1 MNKVIK
7 IQNNIDKS
15 MSYNADNIEAVLSG
29 DMQQK
34 VQFQT
39 TDEYNLPVGTYLT
52 LRNYDNILFDAAT
65 QQTDNKTYA
74 IVQSETVPDCEY
86 MYNLYNTYV
95 DSSGKN
101 DCKGVVAISTSEE
114 IYNQIV
120 VSYKQLI
127 SGDEQSPSIEYRITD
142 IYLDG
147 EYSTLAEATRTL
159 EDDNPVILDFDE
171 IYSKCARY
179 WKIDDNNK
187 KTSVFDSEQS
197 TKALPS
203 FDGGYGEYKYVP
215 GSSTSPG
222 EEYNAEYWRSFT
234 NQTSDY
240 VIPNGNHYLT
250 SVEEGSFEAKDSN
263 YNIFDVLFRSI
274 YDYLYVESEET
285 SGSGTETSPSVMD
298 PSSYTFLLKTYKMYA
313 KSSNG
318 SSSTSNSL
326 GNSLGKLPNIGNII
340 SLDPIAIGVSSEVLQ
355 EIAESTTSYST
366 KVLTLDEIK
375 ELSAEDAQEYF
386 NNTIVY
392 DNQEYLDRL
401 VLSETEAKE
410 VLLSKNINKCG
421 NYFLISSNVGIKSP
435 STQQYEYY
443 DLGNFELSYSGYNKI
458 TRKNYKYIYKYNTN
472 GQVIRVRQIYD
483 PYNDETYNI
492 SKNNA
497 GEFDEGYVIS
507 RKGVLVRG
515 VSGTENYFY
524 FEDSS
529 EGKIA
534 AEQLK
539 EDILYA
545 IEDGPSI
552 VMADS
557 LLDIY

>member
-1 MNKVIK
+1 MSKVIK

-95 DSSGKN
+95 DSSKESESGKEN

-120 VSYKQLI
+120 VSYEQLQ
-127 SGDEQSPSIEYRITD
+127 SGEYRITD

-197 TKALPS
+197 TKSLPS

-215 GSSTSPG
+215 GSDKSPG
-222 EEYNAEYWRSFT
+222 EEYNAEYWKSFK
-234 NQTSDY
+234 NQATEY

-250 SVEEGSFEAKDSN
+250 SIEEESFEAKDSN

-318 SSSTSNSL
+318 SSSASNSL
-326 GNSLGKLPNIGNII
+326 GNSLGKLPNTGNII
-340 SLDPIAIGVSSEVLQ
+340 SLEPIAIGVSSEVLQ

-375 ELSAEDAQEYF
+375 ELSAEEAQEYF

-443 DLGNFELSYSGYNKI
+443 DLGNFELSYSGYNRI

-529 EGKIA
+529 EGRIA

-545 IEDGPSI
+545 MEDGPSI

>member
-15 MSYNADNIEAVLSG
+15 MSYNAGNIEAVLSG

-34 VQFQT
+34 VQYQT
-39 TDEYNLPVGTYLT
+39 IDEYNLPVGTYLT

-65 QQTDNKTYA
+65 KQTGDKTYA
-74 IVQSETVPDCEY
+74 IVQSATAPDCEY

-95 DSSGKN
+95 SSDEEN

-120 VSYKQLI
+120 VSYEQLQ
-127 SGDEQSPSIEYRITD
+127 SGEYRITD

-147 EYSTLAEATRTL
+147 EYSTLAEAVQTL
-159 EDDNPVILDFDE
+159 EDDNPIILDFDE

-179 WKIDDNNK
+179 WKTVNNK
-187 KTSVFDSEQS
+187 KTSVFDTTQS

-203 FDGGYGEYKYVP
+203 FDGGYGEYKYE
-215 GSSTSPG
+215 SG
-222 EEYNAEYWRSFT
+222 EEFNVEYWKSFT
-234 NQTSDY
+234 EQTSDY
-240 VIPNGNHYLT
+240 IIPNGNHYLT
-250 SVEEGSFEAKDSN
+250 SIEEGSFEAKDSN

-274 YDYLYVESEET
+274 YDYLHVEREET
-285 SGSGTETSPSVMD
+285 SGSGTETSPNVID
-298 PSSYTFLLKTYKMYA
+298 PSSYTFLLKTYRMYV

-318 SSSTSNSL
+318 SSSTSNSFERR
-326 GNSLGKLPNIGNII
+326 PNIGNTII
-340 SLDPIAIGVSSEVLQ
+340 LEPIVIGSGSGTLQ

-375 ELSAEDAQEYF
+375 ELSAEEAQEYF

-392 DNQEYLDRL
+392 NNQEYLDRL
-401 VLSETEAKE
+401 ILSEAETKE

-443 DLGNFELSYSGYNKI
+443 DLGNFELSYSGYDKL
-458 TRKNYKYIYKYNTN
+458 TRKTYKYVYKYNTN
-472 GQVIRVRQIYD
+472 GQIVRVRQIYD

-524 FEDSS
+524 FEDST

-545 IEDGPSI
+545 MEDGPSI
-552 VMADS
+552 VVTDS

>member
-65 QQTDNKTYA
+65 QQTDDKTYA

-95 DSSGKN
+95 DSNGKN

-120 VSYKQLI
+120 VSYKQLQ
-127 SGDEQSPSIEYRITD
+127 SGEYRITD
-142 IYLDG
+142 VYLDG
-147 EYSTLAEATRTL
+147 EYSTLAEAIRTL

-197 TKALPS
+197 TKSLPS

-215 GSSTSPG
+215 VSDTSPG
-222 EEYNAEYWRSFT
+222 EEYYAEYWKSFK
-234 NQTSDY
+234 NQASEY

-274 YDYLYVESEET
+274 YDYLYVEREET
-285 SGSGTETSPSVMD
+285 SGSGTETSPSVID
-298 PSSYTFLLKTYKMYA
+298 PLSYTFLLKTYKMYA

-318 SSSTSNSL
+318 SSSAS
-326 GNSLGKLPNIGNII
+326 NSLGKLPNMGNII
-340 SLDPIAIGVSSEVLQ
+340 SLEPIAIGVSSEVLQ

-375 ELSAEDAQEYF
+375 ELSAEEAQEYF

-443 DLGNFELSYSGYNKI
+443 DLGNFELSYSGYNKT

-529 EGKIA
+529 EGRIA

-545 IEDGPSI
+545 MEDGPSI

>member
-65 QQTDNKTYA
+65 QQTDDKTYA

-187 KTSVFDSEQS
+187 KTSVFDSKQS
-197 TKALPS
+197 TKSLPS

-215 GSSTSPG
+215 GSDTSPG

-234 NQTSDY
+234 NQTSNY

-250 SVEEGSFEAKDSN
+250 SVEEESFEAKDSN

-274 YDYLYVESEET
+274 YDYLYIESEET

-318 SSSTSNSL
+318 SSSSSNSL

-435 STQQYEYY
+435 STQQYEYC

-529 EGKIA
+529 EGRIA

-545 IEDGPSI
+545 MEDGPSI